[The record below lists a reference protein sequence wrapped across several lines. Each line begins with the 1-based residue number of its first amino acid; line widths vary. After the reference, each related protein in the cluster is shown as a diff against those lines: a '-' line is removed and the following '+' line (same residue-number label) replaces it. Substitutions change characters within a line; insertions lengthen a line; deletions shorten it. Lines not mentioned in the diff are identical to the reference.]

1 MRMRFNLFFHVR
13 RRAAACKTA
22 ARRTTSGSSLR
33 SARDEQTRVAGLR
46 AAKLRPADLY
56 EVETVRQQL
65 TAERRDLRRACDSY
79 SGSSL
84 RSARNEPCANSG
96 PSRGEAAARRP
107 LYEVETVRQQI
118 TAERRDLR
126 RACASYS
133 GSSLR
138 RDAKRGP
145 SRREAAARRSLAG
158 SIDPFADG
166 GRRVRE
172 RPDAFLPSA
181 MGPRRTARTTCDLQS
196 APLGTEP
203 AAPSVTAVPGG
214 HVRSSA
220 APLSPTAR
228 PSIPQGAASA
238 PCGGR
243 GRWSR
248 CRGRAPCPARPPA
261 AHWPTCSK
269 PR

>member
-1 MRMRFNLFFHVR
+1 MRFNLFFHVR

-65 TAERRDLRRACDSY
+65 TAERRDLRRACD
-79 SGSSL
+79 
-84 RSARNEPCANSG
+84 
-96 PSRGEAAARRP
+96 
-107 LYEVETVRQQI
+107 
-118 TAERRDLR
+118 
-126 RACASYS
+126 SYS

>member
-1 MRMRFNLFFHVR
+1 MFVVGR
-13 RRAAACKTA
+13 RLAKQRPAALPAIHIRAAACEGTPH
-22 ARRTTSGSSLR
+22 
-33 SARDEQTRVAGLR
+33 AGLR
-46 AAKLRPADLY
+46 GAKLRPAD
-56 EVETVRQQL
+56 
-65 TAERRDLRRACDSY
+65 
-79 SGSSL
+79 
-84 RSARNEPCANSG
+84 
-96 PSRGEAAARRP
+96 

-126 RACASYS
+126 RACDACS

-138 RDAKRGP
+138 RDAMSLARIAGLRAAKLRPAALKREP
-145 SRREAAARRSLAG
+145 AAKRRSPKRAAANG
-158 SIDPFADG
+158 THY
-166 GRRVRE
+166 VR
-172 RPDAFLPSA
+172 FTIS
-181 MGPRRTARTTCDLQS
+181 
-196 APLGTEP
+196 PLGTEP
-203 AAPSVTAVPGG
+203 AAPPVTAVPGG

-261 AHWPTCSK
+261 AHWPTYSR